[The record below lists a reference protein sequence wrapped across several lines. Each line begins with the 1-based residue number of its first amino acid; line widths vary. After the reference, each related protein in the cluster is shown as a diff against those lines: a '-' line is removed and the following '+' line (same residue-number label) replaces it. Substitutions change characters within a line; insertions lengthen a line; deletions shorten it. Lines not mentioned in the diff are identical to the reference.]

1 MAKTLAKNE
10 FTIRNT
16 LTFPDLIKNLSNFDE
31 YEDVSYDVEFLFTSI
46 PVEETINYIINQICI
61 QKEIEPIFKKLLLKL
76 RKECMH
82 SPNGK
87 LLKQLIVAPQVSQYQ
102 WSFQIYR
109 CVKWNLM
116 LNLI

>member
-1 MAKTLAKNE
+1 MAKPLAKNE
-10 FTIRNT
+10 FTTSNT
-16 LTFPDLIKNLSNFDE
+16 LTFPDLIKNLSNLDE

-46 PVEETINYIINQICI
+46 PVEKTINYIINQICI
-61 QKEIEPIFKKLLLKL
+61 QKEIEPIFKKQLLKL

-87 LLKQLIVAPQVSQYQ
+87 LLKQLMVAPQVSQYL
-102 WSFQIYR
+102 WFFQIYT